1 MSPTVPVG
9 SSSRHAAAG
18 PFAAFADRFR
28 AWRSSVIA
36 EPAFRRFAARS
47 LLTRRTAR
55 RQTTALF
62 DLVAGFVYSQT
73 LLAFVR
79 LDLPDRLAA
88 APRSTEEIAA
98 LGTLTPERTEILLR
112 AAASLG
118 LAEARSDGRW
128 GLGPVGAALVR
139 NDGVRA
145 MIEHNALLYEDLAD
159 PLALLRGADSTR
171 LSRFWT
177 YGVRNGEEAPAYS
190 RLMAASQDFVAA
202 EVLDAVRLEGSLRL
216 LDIGGGSGAF
226 AEALVHRHP
235 RLSVTVFDLPA
246 VVAEAR
252 TRLADRGLSE
262 RIATVGGSFRDGEL
276 PAGFDVVT
284 LVRVLHDHDD
294 DVVADLLRAV
304 RRSLGRGKRL
314 IVAEPMAG
322 TPGGERAADA
332 YFGFYLTAM
341 RSGRPRSFDEI
352 AARLKAA
359 GFASV
364 REAKTATPQLVRVAE
379 ATA

>member
-1 MSPTVPVG
+1 MSPTAPAG
-9 SSSRHAAAG
+9 SSNRRAEG
-18 PFAAFADRFR
+18 GLFALLLDRVR
-28 AWRSSVIA
+28 AWRSGVIA
-36 EPAFRRFAARS
+36 EPAFRRFAARN

-79 LDLPDRLAA
+79 LDLPERLAA
-88 APRSTEEIAA
+88 APRSTGEIAA
-98 LGTLTPERTEILLR
+98 LGTMPAERADILLR

-128 GLGPVGAALVR
+128 GLGPLGAALVR

-159 PLALLRGADSTR
+159 QLALLRNADPTR

-177 YGVRNGEEAPAYS
+177 YGEKNGKEAPAYS

-202 EVLDAVRLEGSLRL
+202 EVLDAVRLEGPLRL

-226 AEALVHRHP
+226 AEEAVRRHGD
-235 RLSVTVFDLPA
+235 LSVTVFDLPEVIA
-246 VVAEAR
+246 QAKA
-252 TRLADRGLSE
+252 RLAARGLAG
-262 RIATVGGSFRDGEL
+262 RIGTHAGSFRAGTL
-276 PAGFDVVT
+276 PTGFDVTT

-294 DVVADLLRAV
+294 DVVTDLLAAV
-304 RRSLGRGKRL
+304 RRSLEPGKRL

-341 RSGRPRSFDEI
+341 RSGRPRSFEQI
-352 AARLKAA
+352 EAMLKQA

-364 REAKTATPQLVRVAE
+364 REARTATPQLVRVAE
-379 ATA
+379 ATV